1 MTAGCNFACY
11 KSNLQFHL
19 SCAFISPP
27 PIYFRIPLFF
37 FSFQISRKLFWNT
50 FNTRKKKH
58 SIHSPLISSWVSEHI
73 YSNPL
78 RQILHRLCT
87 PLSRRAENTPPSL
100 SAPRK
105 SATRLEASSA
115 FMQIHPTSETCAP
128 DLAEPGK
135 WLTSHLYATEREACG
150 LIWEGVWQAG
160 EHSRGCIRL
169 TLPHTSLIY

>member
-1 MTAGCNFACY
+1 MRFYFSPTDLFLYPLVSFFPFKFPENCFEI
-11 KSNLQFHL
+11 HL
-19 SCAFISPP
+19 THV
-27 PIYFRIPLFF
+27 
-37 FSFQISRKLFWNT
+37 KK
-50 FNTRKKKH
+50 KKKH

-78 RQILHRLCT
+78 RQILHRPCT
-87 PLSRRAENTPPSL
+87 PLSRHAENTPHHLRRPPL
-100 SAPRK
+100 SAQRK

-115 FMQIHPTSETCAP
+115 FMQIHPTSETCAR

-135 WLTSHLYATEREACG
+135 WLTSHLYAAEREACG